1 MKVQNMKKTLLSWL
15 TFSLLTVFVQ
25 AQPVNRHFPAIDS
38 ARALLAALPRGA
50 VATCTWGEQGAWA
63 LDFRGDLWHAPA
75 HPPPTLVDTLG
86 AGDVFNAGM
95 LAALSAGMPVAEAL
109 RRANRLAA
117 EQCGREGL
125 ELSNA

>member
-1 MKVQNMKKTLLSWL
+1 VEKPRVGIEGLFDQVDVLF
-15 TFSLLTVFVQ
+15 FSRDYAV
-25 AQPVNRHFPAIDS
+25 AQGFDS
-38 ARALLAALPRGA
+38 AQALLAALPRGA
-50 VATCTWGEQGAWA
+50 VATCTWGERGAWA

-95 LAALSAGMPVAEAL
+95 LAALSAGVPVAEAL
-109 RRANRLAA
+109 RRANRLAG

-125 ELSNA
+125 ELGNA